1 MYYLVLATDA
11 PDTAAKREEIGP
23 IHRAHLRHPGNHR
36 VKVHLGGPTLTM
48 QHEQTNGTLLI
59 VEADEMD
66 AVSEFM
72 ADDPYA
78 QAGVFQSVEIRPW
91 AWTLGQPVPL
101 TEATH

>member
-11 PDTAAKREEIGP
+11 PDTAITREEIGP
-23 IHRAHLRHPGNHR
+23 IHRAYLRNPGNHR

-59 VEADEMD
+59 VEADEMS
-66 AVSEFM
+66 AVSEFI

-91 AWTLGQPVPL
+91 AWTLGQPAPVA
-101 TEATH
+101 EAAH

>member
-11 PDTAAKREEIGP
+11 PDTASKREEIGP
-23 IHRAHLRHPGNHR
+23 IHRAYLRHPGNHR

-59 VEADEMD
+59 VEADAMS
-66 AVSEFM
+66 AVSEFV

-91 AWTLGQPVPL
+91 SWTLGQPESM
-101 TEATH
+101 TEAAH